1 MYKNGDPKK
10 KVAKTDA
17 TSVTTS
23 RYYQRLDQPL
33 ESSNNLFNNKGAAA
47 GAKMGM
53 KNNKGAAAGAKMG
66 MKKTKTPLPNNYYTM
81 NKTKTTKSN

>member
-17 TSVTTS
+17 TSVS
-23 RYYQRLDQPL
+23 IVRHDIPL
-33 ESSNNLFNNKGAAA
+33 PSSDNLFDFKDR
-47 GAKMGM
+47 
-53 KNNKGAAAGAKMG
+53 MG
-66 MKKTKTPLPNNYYTM
+66 MKKTKTPLPKSYYTM